1 MEDGP
6 LIFNFQDILKVS
18 AELSIYSEIVLV
30 YILSDSGYQTNK
42 T

>member
-18 AELSIYSEIVLV
+18 AELSIYSLILLV
-30 YILSDSGYQTNK
+30 YILRDSGY
-42 T
+42 